1 MPGAFI
7 YILRCA
13 DGSYYTAITRRGV
26 DERVSKHAQSRIES
40 CYTASRLPVTL
51 LFSEF
56 CERIDEAIAAE
67 RRIKGWSR
75 AKKEAYMR
83 GDFELLSVLA
93 RRRGS
98 KRAES
103 KSSPFGDGSFGPSSG

>member
-1 MPGAFI
+1 MWSRF
-7 YILRCA
+7 
-13 DGSYYTAITRRGV
+13 DDRRV
-26 DERVSKHAQSRIES
+26 IAV
-40 CYTASRLPVTL
+40 LPTGTVTL